1 VFWDARSFRM
11 VNSYLLLE
19 DLGPFTFRVMP
30 KQPNVA
36 LTLIPLTWRIWWA
49 PNNASR
55 WQMGFNSAFKVLK
68 LPLEHIGTKPR
79 IKKLWLFVAARLRPY
94 ALGGLYGQM
103 LIITTEYFVCIITL
117 TDNFT
122 PESIA
127 KFWYPYGTN
136 LGISDEGESSISFS
150 SSVYFVTEYRRCIK
164 WSAGYRTM

>member
-1 VFWDARSFRM
+1 
-11 VNSYLLLE
+11 
-19 DLGPFTFRVMP
+19 
-30 KQPNVA
+30 
-36 LTLIPLTWRIWWA
+36 
-49 PNNASR
+49 
-55 WQMGFNSAFKVLK
+55 MGFNSAFKVLK

-127 KFWYPYGTN
+127 KF
-136 LGISDEGESSISFS
+136 
-150 SSVYFVTEYRRCIK
+150 
-164 WSAGYRTM
+164 